1 MTPYP
6 CDLCPPMG
14 KTAAHGGQWKV
25 TERDHHMKREGQRE
39 ATVSQVLPLMT
50 DKSLNTSKGKGRGGI
65 LGRFGTLPMS

>member
-14 KTAAHGGQWKV
+14 KTAANGGQWKV

-50 DKSLNTSKGKGRGGI
+50 DKSLDTSKGKGKEGI